1 MTAGILG
8 HVAEKPRILQNS
20 RDMLLSLIPLAILCI
35 IIAGVAGQCDFSPGR
50 PTPGAVPEFHPE
62 KELPRD
68 AKRLDFPI
76 RLPVLPDDWT
86 ANSGRLEPVP
96 NAGDAMLTAVGYVTS
111 AGRYIELI
119 QSDATEEQLL
129 RAEQGEGLAA
139 RSETVAGHTWVVY
152 QHSDGSEV
160 WIADLGNVRVVI
172 TPKVPSDDVPV
183 LAEAV
188 LAADPLPS
196 D

>member
-1 MTAGILG
+1 M
-8 HVAEKPRILQNS
+8 AEKPRILQNS

-68 AKRLDFPI
+68 AKRLSFPV
-76 RLPVLPDDWT
+76 RLPSLPDGWQ
-86 ANSGRLEPVP
+86 ANSGRLESVP
-96 NAGDAMLTAVGYVTS
+96 GAGDSMLTSVGYVTPS
-111 AGRYIELI
+111 ARFMELT

-129 RAEQGEGLAA
+129 RVEQGQGLTA
-139 RSETVAGHTWVVY
+139 RNETVAGRTWVVY
-152 QHSDGSEV
+152 EHDDRSEV
-160 WIADLGNVRVVI
+160 WIADLGDVRIMI
-172 TPKVPSDDVPV
+172 TPKGPSDDVPV

-188 LAADPLPS
+188 LAADPLPRE
-196 D
+196 